1 MHRDSNSLCQ
11 EFLESID
18 TMDKS
23 LIVLVAACI
32 RSLKYYEDVISSLN
46 DDITEYHSKNKDL
59 QEQLAALQAE
69 TKEEP

>member
-23 LIVLVAACI
+23 LIVLVSACI
-32 RSLKYYEDVISSLN
+32 RSLKYYEETINSLN
-46 DDITEYHSKNKDL
+46 DAITKYYTENKEL
-59 QEQLAALQAE
+59 KEQLAALQAE